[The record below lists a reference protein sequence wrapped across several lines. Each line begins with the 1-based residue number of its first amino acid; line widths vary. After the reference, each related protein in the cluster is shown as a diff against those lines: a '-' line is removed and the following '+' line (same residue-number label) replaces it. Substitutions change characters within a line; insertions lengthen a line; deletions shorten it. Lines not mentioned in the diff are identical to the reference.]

1 MNEDFGIEQGKLL
14 MIYFPPF
21 FFFLQLLPLL
31 FGTHIH
37 TQRVFQVHH
46 YLLQMEAGGG
56 EKSEAW
62 LAEAVQIQCAA
73 FLIPTQGFSP
83 LFNAST
89 QVYATPPFLPS
100 PCTSYANIYDDV
112 EKRGVGRA
120 VGGAAVVRTKV
131 AHPAFVSFGGGMC
144 VCVECMPHNG
154 MSDEAL
160 SRHNYFFFY
169 VFHSLPTAPATKM
182 ILYGVSTQPQ
192 TPQVHLEWRDNQSE
206 AVPN

>member
-1 MNEDFGIEQGKLL
+1 MVLGSNNA
-14 MIYFPPF
+14 MFPSRTKERGF
-21 FFFLQLLPLL
+21 RHRAGEAFNDIFSSVFFFLQLLPLL

-160 SRHNYFFFY
+160 SRHNYFFLTF
-169 VFHSLPTAPATKM
+169 FTRSPPRQQRK
-182 ILYGVSTQPQ
+182 
-192 TPQVHLEWRDNQSE
+192 
-206 AVPN
+206 